1 MGARAAQNAHPA
13 RHRQFWPQQQPDL
26 TGFAFAG
33 SATCGS
39 TFAFGCASVLPP
51 QHPPCFCL
59 SASCV
64 CEVERSS
71 IWTSYWLASS
81 NRRSRTKNITG
92 TGNLP
97 IRPGDGSGGSIDWRR
112 ANIWFEGEDIADTPA
127 KTTYSRR
134 TGSARP
140 VIHRSFH
147 MGAIPGAS
155 VFEFCG
161 QRSYPWHPDLPASNL
176 GRSGNCTCG
185 LLGSLCCWSR
195 PGLGGNHTI
204 LGGLPSQSA
213 SNS

>member
-1 MGARAAQNAHPA
+1 
-13 RHRQFWPQQQPDL
+13 
-26 TGFAFAG
+26 
-33 SATCGS
+33 
-39 TFAFGCASVLPP
+39 LP
-51 QHPPCFCL
+51 
-59 SASCV
+59 
-64 CEVERSS
+64 
-71 IWTSYWLASS
+71 
-81 NRRSRTKNITG
+81 
-92 TGNLP
+92 
-97 IRPGDGSGGSIDWRR
+97 
-112 ANIWFEGEDIADTPA
+112 TPA

-213 SNS
+213 SNSWAPKSWAADLRAGHAATAAPWHWSFTVSAMADRAEPGTMVSQSPFSAEWSSV